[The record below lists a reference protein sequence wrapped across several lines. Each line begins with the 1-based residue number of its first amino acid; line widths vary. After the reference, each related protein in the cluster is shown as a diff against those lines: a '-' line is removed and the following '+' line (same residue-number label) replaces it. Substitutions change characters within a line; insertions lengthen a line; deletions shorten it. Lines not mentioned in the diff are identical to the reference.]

1 MDMFDE
7 IDQLR
12 KDFPKFKS
20 VTTSVVKKKLNSY
33 QIIALTIMG
42 IGLCVGVIFGNVF
55 PSCGT
60 TSSLYS
66 NTCTTTE
73 FNFSLTLAIWFVSF
87 LTCVFFYGLG
97 TIIDILDSI
106 NEKLDKKK

>member
-1 MDMFDE
+1 MNMFDE

-12 KDFPKFKS
+12 KDFPKLKK
-20 VTTSVVKKKLNSY
+20 VTDEVTKQDLNRY
-33 QIIALTIMG
+33 QLVALVIMG
-42 IGLCVGVIFGNVF
+42 IGICMGVIFGNLF

-73 FNFSLTLAIWFVSF
+73 FNFSLTLAIWFIAF
-87 LTCVFFYGLG
+87 LTCVFFYGMG
-97 TIIDILDSI
+97 SIITLLESI
-106 NEKLDKKK
+106 NKKLDKKK